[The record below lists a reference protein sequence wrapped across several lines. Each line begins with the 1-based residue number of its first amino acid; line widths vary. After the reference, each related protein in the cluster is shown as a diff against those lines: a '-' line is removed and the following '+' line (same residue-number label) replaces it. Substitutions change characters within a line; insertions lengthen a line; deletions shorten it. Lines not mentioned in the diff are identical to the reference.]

1 VYRWLRNLH
10 LGVGLF
16 FAIFLLGF
24 GLSAVQ
30 MAYRLPGPNTT
41 ETTATIEDVPAGY
54 QVNPRAFAWWL
65 MNRHGLGGDLGEV
78 KTDGAIVYLTI
89 TRTGA
94 IHRVAYDSRAGTAR
108 VTTTSRNALGLLN
121 RIHHASGI
129 THDYWA
135 VNGWGWAL
143 LTTSCALLVL
153 AITGIVMWFKRHE
166 DRVLGALVTS
176 IGLVWG
182 VTLLVL
188 MRTR

>member
-1 VYRWLRNLH
+1 MYRWFRNLH

-16 FAIFLLGF
+16 FAIFLVAF

-41 ETTATIEDVPAGY
+41 ETSSTIEVPAGY

-65 MNRHGLGGDLGEV
+65 MDHHGLRGNLVEV
-78 KTDGAIVYLTI
+78 KTDGAIVSLTI
-89 TRTGA
+89 TRTGT
-94 IHRVAYDSRAGTAR
+94 IYRVAYDSRAGSAR
-108 VTTTSRNALGLLN
+108 VTTVSRNMLGMLN

-129 THDYWA
+129 AHDYWA

-166 DRVLGALVTS
+166 DRLLGTMVTT

-188 MRTR
+188 MRLH

>member
-1 VYRWLRNLH
+1 MYRWLRNLH

-16 FAIFLLGF
+16 FAIFLVAF

-30 MAYRLPGPNTT
+30 MAYRLPGPNST
-41 ETTATIEDVPAGY
+41 ETTSTIEVPTGY

-65 MNRHGLGGDLGEV
+65 MDHHGLRGDLAEV
-78 KTDGAIVYLTI
+78 KTEGAIVSLTI
-89 TRTGA
+89 TRTGT
-94 IHRVAYDSRAGTAR
+94 IHRVEYDSRAGSAH
-108 VTTTSRNALGLLN
+108 VTTTSRNMLGVLN

-129 THDYWA
+129 AHDYWA
-135 VNGWGWAL
+135 VNGWGWVL

-166 DRVLGALVTS
+166 DRVLGAMVTT
-176 IGLVWG
+176 IGLAWG

>member
-1 VYRWLRNLH
+1 MYRWLRNLH
-10 LGVGLF
+10 LGAGLF
-16 FAIFLLGF
+16 FAIFLAGF

-30 MAYRLPGPNTT
+30 MAYRFPGPDTT
-41 ETTATIEDVPAGY
+41 ETASTFEVPPGY
-54 QVNPRAFAWWL
+54 QANPRAFAWWL
-65 MNRHGLGGDLGEV
+65 MEHHGVRGDLGEV
-78 KTDGAIVYLTI
+78 KTEGAIINLTI

-94 IHRVAYDSRAGTAR
+94 IHRVAYDSRANSAR

-129 THDYWA
+129 AHEYWA
-135 VNGWGWAL
+135 INGWGWAL
-143 LTTSCALLVL
+143 LTTSCALLLL
-153 AITGIVMWFKRHE
+153 AVTGIVMWFKRYE
-166 DRVLGALVTS
+166 DRLLGALITT

>member
-1 VYRWLRNLH
+1 MYRWLRNLH

-16 FAIFLLGF
+16 FAIFLVGF

-30 MAYRLPGPNTT
+30 MAYRLPGPQTA
-41 ETTATIEDVPAGY
+41 ETTSTIDVPAGY

-65 MNRHGLGGDLGEV
+65 MDHHGLRGDLSQV
-78 KTDGAIVYLTI
+78 KMEGAIVSLTI

-94 IHRVAYDSRAGTAR
+94 IHRVEYDSRANSAR
-108 VTTTSRNALGLLN
+108 VTTTSRNAFGLLN
-121 RIHHASGI
+121 RIHHATGI

-166 DRVLGALVTS
+166 DRALGAIVTT

-182 VTLLVL
+182 VGLLVM
-188 MRTR
+188 MRMR